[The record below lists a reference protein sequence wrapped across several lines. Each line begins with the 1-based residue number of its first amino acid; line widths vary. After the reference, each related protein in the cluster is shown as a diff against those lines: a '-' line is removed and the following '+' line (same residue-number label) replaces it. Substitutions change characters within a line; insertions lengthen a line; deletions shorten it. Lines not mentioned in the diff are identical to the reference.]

1 MRTNTRFRFR
11 SPNPRF
17 LPAAAALLVAVSVSA
32 QETAG
37 PGRLTASHIFDWERV
52 SGPAISPD
60 GASVIYTRSRVD
72 RRKDRWVSDLWIV
85 DADGG
90 RNRFLTPGSAPV
102 WSPDGTRI
110 AFLDADDDG
119 DPQVFVRWMDAEGA
133 VSQVTREAHP
143 PRDIRWSPDGGLI
156 AFTRVVPAPETWA
169 LPSLPAPPEGAEWTK
184 APRIVRRM
192 HFRQDRVGF
201 LVEGFRHLFVVPAD
215 GGASRQLTEGEWH
228 VGSRGAVGL
237 DYGAGVSWMP
247 DGSGLVFDAS
257 LADDA
262 DLRYRE
268 SHLHFVSLDTGEV
281 RQITT
286 ERGPWAGPVVSP
298 DGTQIAFRGYDW
310 TEQTYRVSDL
320 QVIGFDGSGHRPL
333 SSDLDRDAV
342 NPIWAPSGDRI
353 YFTADDRGSR
363 NLHSA
368 SLSGETS
375 PVTEGTHLLSVNT
388 VSDTG
393 VAAAIRTSFH
403 EPPDVVVFPLDDP
416 SRVTRVTAVNDDA
429 LAGIEL
435 GEVEELWYESSGG
448 ARAQGWL
455 IEPPGFD
462 PSREYPLILHI
473 HGGPHA
479 MYSVG
484 FNNSFQNLA
493 ANDYLLLYT
502 NPRGST
508 GYGTD
513 FGNAIDNGYPSV
525 DYDDLMAGVDAAI
538 ARGSVDESRMYV
550 TGCSGGGVLSS
561 WVIGQTNRF
570 AAASVRC
577 PVVNWMSFAGTADI
591 VRWGYSRYEG
601 YPWDNA
607 EKYLAHSPL
616 MHVGKVTTPTLLMTG
631 ELDLRTPMSQT
642 EEYFQAL
649 KALGVDTEM
658 VRFHDEYHGTS
669 SQPSNF
675 VRTQLF
681 LLDWFSRYRRGDEG
695 AAVATPPA
703 ALPGGGRTPAR

>member
-1 MRTNTRFRFR
+1 MNIHRIPALR
-11 SPNPRF
+11 SGRR
-17 LPAAAALLVAVSVSA
+17 LLRPAGLGAALLGFAFSAAA

-37 PGRLTASHIFDWERV
+37 PGRLVASHILDWERV

-60 GASVIYTRSRVD
+60 GKVVLYTRSRVD
-72 RRKDRWVSDLWIV
+72 RQQDRWTSDLWMV
-85 DADGG
+85 DADGS
-90 RNRFLTPGSAPV
+90 RNRFLGSGSAPA
-102 WSPDGTRI
+102 WSPDGSRI
-110 AFLDADDDG
+110 AFLDADEDG
-119 DPQVFVRWMDAEGA
+119 RMQIFVRWMDAEGA
-133 VSQVTREAHP
+133 VSQVTRDARP
-143 PRDIRWSPDGGLI
+143 PRDLHWSPDSRLI
-156 AFTRVVPAPETWA
+156 AFTRVVPAPETWD
-169 LPSLPAPPEGAEWTK
+169 LPSLPDPPEGAEWTK
-184 APRIVRRM
+184 PPRIVRRM

-201 LVEGFRHLFVVPAD
+201 LEEGYRHLFVVPAA
-215 GGASRQLTEGEWH
+215 GGASRALTEGDWH

-237 DYGAGVSWMP
+237 DYGAGIAWMP

-257 LADDA
+257 RADDA

-268 SHLHFVSLDTGEV
+268 SHLHFVSLSTGEI
-281 RQITT
+281 RQITS

-298 DGTQIAFRGYDW
+298 DGTRIAFRGFEW

-320 QVIGFDGSGHRPL
+320 QVIGFDGSDRRPL
-333 SSDLDRDAV
+333 SAALDRDAV

-363 NLHSA
+363 NLHVA

-375 PVTEGTHLLSVNT
+375 PVTEGTHLLSVRT
-388 VSDTG
+388 VSENG
-393 VAAAIRTSFH
+393 IAAAVRTSFH
-403 EPPDVVVFPLDDP
+403 EPPEVVVFPLDDP
-416 SRVTRVTAVNDDA
+416 TRITRLTRVNDDV
-429 LAGIEL
+429 LAGVEL
-435 GEVEELWYESSGG
+435 GEVEELWYDSTDG
-448 ARAQGWL
+448 ARAQGWV
-455 IEPPGFD
+455 IKPPDFD
-462 PSREYPLILHI
+462 PAKRYPLVLHI
-473 HGGPHA
+473 HGGPHG

-484 FNNSFQNLA
+484 FSNAFQNFA
-493 ANDYLLLYT
+493 ANGYLLLYT

-525 DYDDLMAGVDAAI
+525 DYDDLMAGVDALI
-538 ARGSVDESRMYV
+538 ARGQVDESRMYV

-561 WVIGQTNRF
+561 WVIGQTDRF
-570 AAASVRC
+570 AAAAVRC

-591 VRWGYSRYEG
+591 VRWGYSRYHG
-601 YPWDNA
+601 YPWDNP

-616 MHVGKVTTPTLLMTG
+616 MLVDRVTTPTLLMTG

-649 KALGVDTEM
+649 KALGVPTEM

-675 VRTQLF
+675 IRTQLYM
-681 LLDWFSRYRRGDEG
+681 LDWFGRHRRTEG
-695 AAVATPPA
+695 EAPTQ
-703 ALPGGGRTPAR
+703 

>member
-1 MRTNTRFRFR
+1 MNHHRIPAPVSGR
-11 SPNPRF
+11 RF
-17 LPAAAALLVAVSVSA
+17 LLPAGLAAALLGVTVVPAAA

-37 PGRLTASHIFDWERV
+37 PGRLVASHILDWERV

-60 GASVIYTRSRVD
+60 GTVVIYTRSRVD
-72 RRKDRWVSDLWIV
+72 RQADRWTSDLWTV
-85 DADGG
+85 NADGS
-90 RNRFLTPGSAPV
+90 RNRFLGSGSSPR

-110 AFLDADDDG
+110 AFLDADEDG
-119 DPQVFVRWMDAEGA
+119 RPQIFVRWMDAEGA
-133 VSQVTREAHP
+133 VSQVTRDARP
-143 PRDIRWSPDGGLI
+143 PRDLHWSPDSSLI
-156 AFTRVVPAPETWA
+156 AFTRVVPAPETWD

-184 APRIVRRM
+184 PPRIVRRM

-201 LVEGFRHLFVVPAD
+201 LEEGFRHLFVVPAA
-215 GGASRQLTEGEWH
+215 GGASRSLTEGDWH

-237 DYGAGVSWMP
+237 DYGAGISWMP

-257 LADDA
+257 RAEDA

-268 SHLHFVSLDTGEV
+268 SHLHFVSLETGEI
-281 RQITT
+281 RQITD

-298 DGTQIAFRGYDW
+298 DGTQIAFRGFEW

-320 QVIGFDGSGHRPL
+320 QVIGFDGSDRRPL
-333 SSDLDRDAV
+333 SAALDRDAV
-342 NPIWAPSGDRI
+342 NPLWAPSGDRV

-363 NLHSA
+363 NLHMA

-375 PVTEGTHLLSVNT
+375 PVTEGTHLLSVST
-388 VSDTG
+388 VSDNG
-393 VAAAIRTSFH
+393 IAAAVRTSFH

-416 SRVTRVTAVNDDA
+416 SRITRLTRVNEDV
-429 LAGIEL
+429 LAGVEL
-435 GEVEELWYESSGG
+435 GEVEEIWYDSTGG
-448 ARAQGWL
+448 ARAQGWV
-455 IEPPGFD
+455 IKPPDFD
-462 PSREYPLILHI
+462 PAKRYPLVLHI

-484 FNNSFQNLA
+484 FSNAFQNFA
-493 ANDYLLLYT
+493 ANGYLLLYT

-525 DYDDLMAGVDAAI
+525 DYDDLMAGVDALA
-538 ARGSVDESRMYV
+538 ARGYVDETRMYV

-561 WVIGQTNRF
+561 WVIGRTDRF
-570 AAASVRC
+570 AAAAVRC

-591 VRWGYSRYEG
+591 VRWGYSRYHG

-607 EKYLAHSPL
+607 EKYLEHSPL
-616 MHVGKVTTPTLLMTG
+616 MLAGRVTTPTLLMTG
-631 ELDLRTPMSQT
+631 ELDLRTPMAQT

-649 KALGVDTEM
+649 KALGVPTEM

-675 VRTQLF
+675 IRTQLYM
-681 LLDWFSRYRRGDEG
+681 LDWFARYRRTDGG
-695 AAVATPPA
+695 AT
-703 ALPGGGRTPAR
+703 TQ

>member
-1 MRTNTRFRFR
+1 MNIHRIPSPR
-11 SPNPRF
+11 SGCRPLL
-17 LPAAAALLVAVSVSA
+17 LPAGLGAALLGFAVSAPA

-37 PGRLTASHIFDWERV
+37 PDRLAASHILDWERV

-60 GASVIYTRSRVD
+60 GEVVIYTRSRVD
-72 RRKDRWVSDLWIV
+72 RQQDRWTSDLWMV
-85 DADGG
+85 NADGS
-90 RNRFLTPGSAPV
+90 RNRFLGSGSAPT
-102 WSPDGTRI
+102 WSPDGSRI
-110 AFLDADDDG
+110 AFLDADEDG
-119 DPQVFVRWMDAEGA
+119 RMQIFVRWMDAEGA
-133 VSQVTREAHP
+133 VSQVTRDARP
-143 PRDIRWSPDGGLI
+143 PRDLHWSPDSRLI

-169 LPSLPAPPEGAEWTK
+169 LPSLPDPPEGAEWTK
-184 APRIVRRM
+184 PPRIVRRM

-201 LVEGFRHLFVVPAD
+201 LEEGYRHLFVVPAA
-215 GGASRQLTEGEWH
+215 GGASRPLTEGDWH

-237 DYGAGVSWMP
+237 DYGAGIDWMP

-257 LADDA
+257 RADDA

-268 SHLHFVSLDTGEV
+268 SHLHFVSLATGEI
-281 RQITT
+281 RQITR

-298 DGTQIAFRGYDW
+298 DGTRVAFRGFEW

-320 QVIGFDGSGHRPL
+320 QIIDFDGSDRRPL
-333 SSDLDRDAV
+333 SAALDRDAV
-342 NPIWAPSGDRI
+342 NPIWASSGDRL

-363 NLHSA
+363 NLHMA

-375 PVTEGTHLLSVNT
+375 PVTEGTHLLSVST
-388 VSDTG
+388 VSDNG
-393 VAAAIRTSFH
+393 IAAAVRTSFH

-416 SRVTRVTAVNDDA
+416 TRITRLTRVNDDV
-429 LAGIEL
+429 LAGVQL
-435 GEVEELWYESSGG
+435 GEVEEIWYDSTGG
-448 ARAQGWL
+448 ARAQGWV
-455 IEPPGFD
+455 IKPPDFD
-462 PSREYPLILHI
+462 PSKRYPLVLHI
-473 HGGPHA
+473 HGGPHG

-484 FNNSFQNLA
+484 FSNAFQNFA
-493 ANDYLLLYT
+493 ANGYLLLYT

-525 DYDDLMAGVDAAI
+525 DYDDLMAGVDALV
-538 ARGSVDESRMYV
+538 ARGQVDESRMYV

-561 WVIGQTNRF
+561 WVIGQTDRF
-570 AAASVRC
+570 AAAAVRC

-591 VRWGYSRYEG
+591 VRWGYSRYHG
-601 YPWDNA
+601 YPWDNP

-616 MHVGKVTTPTLLMTG
+616 MLVDRVTTPTLLMTG

-649 KALGVDTEM
+649 KALGVPTEM

-675 VRTQLF
+675 IRTQLYM
-681 LLDWFSRYRRGDEG
+681 LDWFGRYRRIEG
-695 AAVATPPA
+695 EAATQ
-703 ALPGGGRTPAR
+703 